1 MKQIENEN
9 DFDPVLCLRAPF
21 LDLILRFIE
30 NESDVICF
38 VSSFLS
44 DLNR

>member
-9 DFDPVLCLRAPF
+9 DFDPVLCSRAPF

-30 NESDVICF
+30 NESDVMYF
-38 VSSFLS
+38 VSSVV
-44 DLNR
+44 